1 MTWGSGEL
9 VGALAFLLPGF
20 VSAAIYHALTSHPK
34 PSAFERVILA
44 LIFTA
49 IVQAIATLLPSSVRV
64 REVTFGAGVMWDPL
78 WSTGLA
84 VLAALIVVLAVN
96 NDIVHW
102 ILRRLTRLLRKLP
115 WMRQF
120 SITRQNSYA
129 SVWDSSFARY
139 DGCYVVLHLTGQRR
153 LYGWPDEWPSDP
165 ERGHFRVTQ
174 GEWLTYGGSRPLDG
188 VVGILVPG
196 SEVEMVEFLRSDQDK
211 E

>member
-1 MTWGSGEL
+1 MSWGSGEL

-49 IVQAIATLLPSSVRV
+49 IVQAV
-64 REVTFGAGVMWDPL
+64 EVAFGARVSWNPL
-78 WSTGLA
+78 WSVGTAA
-84 VLAALIVVLAVN
+84 VVAVIVVLAVN
-96 NDIVHW
+96 NDIAHS
-102 ILRRLTRLLRKLP
+102 ILRWLTRLLRKLP
-115 WMRQF
+115 WMGNF
-120 SITRQNSYA
+120 SITRQNSFA

-165 ERGHFRVTQ
+165 ERGHFRITQ

-196 SEVEMVEFLRSDQDK
+196 SEVEMVEFLRLDQDK
-211 E
+211 ERLHG

>member
-1 MTWGSGEL
+1 MSWGSGEL

-49 IVQAIATLLPSSVRV
+49 IVQAVEVALDARV
-64 REVTFGAGVMWDPL
+64 SWNPL
-78 WSTGLA
+78 WSMGTA
-84 VLAALIVVLAVN
+84 VVVALIVVLAVN
-96 NDIVHW
+96 NDIAHS
-102 ILRRLTRLLRKLP
+102 ILRRLTRLFRKLP
-115 WMRQF
+115 RMGQF

-165 ERGHFRVTQ
+165 ERGHFRITQ
-174 GEWLTYGGSRPLDG
+174 GEWLTYGGSRPLEG

-196 SEVEMVEFLRSDQDK
+196 SEVEMVEFLRSDQD
-211 E
+211 EERSHG